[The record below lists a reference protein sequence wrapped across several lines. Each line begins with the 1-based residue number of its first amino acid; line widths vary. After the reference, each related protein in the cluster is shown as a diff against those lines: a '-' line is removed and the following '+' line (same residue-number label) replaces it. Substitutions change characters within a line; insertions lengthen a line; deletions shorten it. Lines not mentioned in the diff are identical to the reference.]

1 MDNLIFCLNGT
12 MPIFILMILGYVFN
26 KINIVDDVLSE
37 KMNKFVFKVALPV
50 LLFKD
55 IADADFTSSWD
66 GKYVLFGIVVTT
78 LSILI
83 MVGASFLLK
92 DKSIRGEF
100 IQAGYR
106 ISQALLGAAYLQN
119 LYGDVTA
126 VPLMLIGSVPIY
138 NMAAVIVLSVMKPQ
152 SGGLDKSLFKK
163 TIKGIITNPLIIGLF
178 VGTIWSCFKLPQP
191 EIFKKTVSSI
201 SSVATPLGLIAL
213 GASLDI
219 EKAFGKLKPA
229 IACTIFKLFIFVGLF
244 LPIAVY
250 LGYRN
255 DKLVALLIMM
265 GAATTVSSFVMAKN
279 MGHEGTLSS
288 STVMMTTFF
297 SSFSITMWLYLL
309 KWFSLI

>member
-12 MPIFILMILGYVFN
+12 MPIFMLMILGYVFN

-78 LSILI
+78 LSIL
-83 MVGASFLLK
+83 
-92 DKSIRGEF
+92 
-100 IQAGYR
+100 
-106 ISQALLGAAYLQN
+106 
-119 LYGDVTA
+119 TA
-126 VPLMLIGSVPIY
+126 VPLMLIGSVPLY
-138 NMAAVIVLSVMKPQ
+138 NMAAVIVLSVMKPK

-229 IACTIFKLFIFVGLF
+229 IVCTIFKLFVFVGLF
-244 LPIAVY
+244 LPVAVY

-297 SSFSITMWLYLL
+297 SSFSITMWLYIL